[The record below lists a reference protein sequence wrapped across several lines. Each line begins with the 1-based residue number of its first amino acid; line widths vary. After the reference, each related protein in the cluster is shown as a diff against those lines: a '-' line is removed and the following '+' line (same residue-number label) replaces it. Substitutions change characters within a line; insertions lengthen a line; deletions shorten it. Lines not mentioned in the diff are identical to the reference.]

1 MTTALLNSDT
11 QIYTHVNVY
20 KTKVGNTFIHFYT
33 DIIVKV
39 VLGYIPQNW
48 QFWDLNQSSLT
59 PKYMLVPDRLSKY
72 SLTLIQSV
80 LRAFSII
87 DFL

>member
-1 MTTALLNSDT
+1 MFTS
-11 QIYTHVNVY
+11 
-20 KTKVGNTFIHFYT
+20 TKVVNTFIHFYT
-33 DIIVKV
+33 YIIVKA
-39 VLGYIPQNW
+39 VLSYIPQNW

-59 PKYMLVPDRLSKY
+59 PKYMLMSHMLSKY

-80 LRAFSII
+80 LRAFRVI

>member
-1 MTTALLNSDT
+1 MITTLLNSAT
-11 QIYTHVNVY
+11 QIYTHMNVY
-20 KTKVGNTFIHFYT
+20 NTKVGNTFIHFYT
-33 DIIVKV
+33 DIIVKI
-39 VLGYIPQNW
+39 VLGYVPQYW
-48 QFWDLNQSSLT
+48 KFWDLNQSSLT
-59 PKYMLVPDRLSKY
+59 PKYMLVSDRLSKY

>member
-1 MTTALLNSDT
+1 MFTTS
-11 QIYTHVNVY
+11 
-20 KTKVGNTFIHFYT
+20 KVGNTFIHFYT

-39 VLGYIPQNW
+39 ILGYIPQNW
-48 QFWDLNQSSLT
+48 QSWDLNQSSLT
-59 PKYMLVPDRLSKY
+59 PKYMLVSDMFSKY

-80 LRAFSII
+80 LRAFSVT